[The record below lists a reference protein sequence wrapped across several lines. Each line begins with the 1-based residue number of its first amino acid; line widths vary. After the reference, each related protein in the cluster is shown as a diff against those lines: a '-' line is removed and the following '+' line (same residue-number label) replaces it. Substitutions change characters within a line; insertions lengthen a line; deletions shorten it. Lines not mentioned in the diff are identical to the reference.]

1 MYELWL
7 IPSDGSRWKQIGT
20 LTDEENAGAAADGIC
35 AHYYDAGVAVGIG
48 VRAVGAPLGEYAYW
62 IDANGIEE
70 HRRTMS

>member
-7 IPSDGSRWKQIGT
+7 VPSDGSRWRVIGT

-35 AHYYDAGVAVGIG
+35 AHYLDGGQRVGIG
-48 VRAVGAPLGEYAYW
+48 VRAVGAPMEEYTYW
-62 IDANGIEE
+62 IDASEIEQ